1 MQRISNGWLSGLMGV
16 MIFSGSLPATRL
28 AIVGFSPE
36 FLTVGR
42 ASIAGTIAL
51 ICLILFKQKKPTWHQ
66 MKSLLIVTLGVVI
79 GFPLCT
85 SIALKTITAS
95 YSVVFV
101 GLLPLATA
109 FFAVLKGEQ
118 RPQPKFWLFAIL
130 GSSVVGFFA
139 LTQNPQPHAVSG
151 NLWMLA
157 AILLCGLGYAEGG
170 TLSRN
175 LGGWQV
181 ISWALVIALPVMLP
195 LSYFYFP
202 KHLSQ
207 IPLSATLGLAYVSLF
222 SMFIGFIFWYHG
234 LATGGVIAVGQLQL
248 IQPFFGLILS
258 ALLLHEV
265 INFQMIIS
273 ALIVVICVAYAK
285 KASVPQ
291 MTSTIMP
298 TKS

>member
-1 MQRISNGWLSGLMGV
+1 
-16 MIFSGSLPATRL
+16 
-28 AIVGFSPE
+28 
-36 FLTVGR
+36 
-42 ASIAGTIAL
+42 
-51 ICLILFKQKKPTWHQ
+51 
-66 MKSLLIVTLGVVI
+66 
-79 GFPLCT
+79 
-85 SIALKTITAS
+85 
-95 YSVVFV
+95 
-101 GLLPLATA
+101 
-109 FFAVLKGEQ
+109 
-118 RPQPKFWLFAIL
+118 
-130 GSSVVGFFA
+130 
-139 LTQNPQPHAVSG
+139 
-151 NLWMLA
+151 MLA

-170 TLSRN
+170 TLSRS

-265 INFQMIIS
+265 ISFQMIIS

-291 MTSTIMP
+291 MTSAIMP